1 MTKVWS
7 LKVKKPEPMDLHA
20 VTRLRTVDTSYRE
33 RRRIIRLLDFLT
45 RDQLTRDQLERIGRR
60 LQKSGRRAL
69 PPLVRR
75 LWREQDHERL
85 YRYTCMLDFFDA
97 TSWLD
102 QLVAL
107 TLKRRDLA
115 DEGRLPLLEILQ
127 DYGIDVSSPPF
138 SRDDLTGTTLNS
150 FLDTC
155 LQEGAW
161 GMVRFM
167 DRFLNA
173 DEMLRDQMI
182 RRLGNRA
189 DHGAAAAAFLR
200 MLAYFEYSEVATL
213 AVESLG
219 TLRHGCAVN
228 VLLSIKNLTVEG
240 LEEQIKRSLRRLA
253 FLGIDQP
260 EPLPA
265 SFAEPGASLMVQA
278 APLDCYGV
286 RAVWFSWEIADGTLA
301 GLVLQLGEHDGVR
314 HAVASRFQ
322 NRREHDEYLEEI
334 NAEEGLY
341 PVSFDYAV
349 NLVRDALQQSI
360 ERSFYLPP
368 DLYACRYLFAETDL
382 RPADYVPGFPVEL
395 LDGLIERMASLLA
408 GCEELLDEPFFEGW
422 LFTDPLIYELAE
434 QCGTVPLG
442 SCSEETQQ
450 LVIERF
456 CSELMEPDKPSLL
469 RRLLLTAD
477 FMVQTDCRKRSVQK
491 VLALGLSLAGSALSL
506 SRHPFIRRLGFDSIE
521 MARQALVE
529 GFDPRKNLAYDDDE
543 EWE

>member
-1 MTKVWS
+1 MK
-7 LKVKKPEPMDLHA
+7 KKPEPMDLHA
-20 VTRLRTVDTSYRE
+20 VPRLRTVDTSYRE

-127 DYGIDVSSPPF
+127 DYGVDVSSPPF

-150 FLDTC
+150 FLDLC
-155 LQEGAW
+155 LQEGSW

-182 RRLGNRA
+182 RRLGSRA

-200 MLAYFEYSEVATL
+200 MLAYFEYSEVAAL

-219 TLRHGCAVN
+219 TLRHGCAVT
-228 VLLSIKNLTVEG
+228 VLQALENLTVEG
-240 LEEQIKRSLRRLA
+240 LEEQVKRSLRRLA

-260 EPLPA
+260 EPMSA
-265 SFAEPGASLMVQA
+265 SFAEPVASLMVQA

-286 RAVWFSWEIADGTLA
+286 RAVWFSWEIGDGTLA
-301 GLVLQLGEHDGVR
+301 
-314 HAVASRFQ
+314 
-322 NRREHDEYLEEI
+322 
-334 NAEEGLY
+334 
-341 PVSFDYAV
+341 
-349 NLVRDALQQSI
+349 
-360 ERSFYLPP
+360 
-368 DLYACRYLFAETDL
+368 
-382 RPADYVPGFPVEL
+382 
-395 LDGLIERMASLLA
+395 
-408 GCEELLDEPFFEGW
+408 
-422 LFTDPLIYELAE
+422 
-434 QCGTVPLG
+434 
-442 SCSEETQQ
+442 
-450 LVIERF
+450 
-456 CSELMEPDKPSLL
+456 
-469 RRLLLTAD
+469 
-477 FMVQTDCRKRSVQK
+477 
-491 VLALGLSLAGSALSL
+491 
-506 SRHPFIRRLGFDSIE
+506 
-521 MARQALVE
+521 
-529 GFDPRKNLAYDDDE
+529 
-543 EWE
+543 

>member
-1 MTKVWS
+1 MK
-7 LKVKKPEPMDLHA
+7 KKPEPMELTA
-20 VTRLRTVDTSYRE
+20 SARLRKVDTSYRE

-138 SRDDLTGTTLNS
+138 SRDDVSSATLNS

-155 LQEGAW
+155 LQEGSW

-173 DEMLRDQMI
+173 DEMLRDQLI

-189 DHGAAAAAFLR
+189 DHGAESAALLR

-219 TLRHGCAVN
+219 TLRHGCAVT
-228 VLLSIKNLTVEG
+228 VLQSLKYLTVEG
-240 LEEQIKRSLRRLA
+240 LEEQVSRSIRRLA
-253 FLGIDQP
+253 FLGINQP
-260 EPLPA
+260 EPLGA
-265 SFAEPGASLMVQA
+265 LFAEPVALVSSQA

-286 RAVWFSWEIADGTLA
+286 RTVWFSWEIADGSLA

-322 NRREHDEYLEEI
+322 NRQEHDDYQDEV
-334 NAEEGLY
+334 NAEEGLF
-341 PVSFDYAV
+341 PVGLPYVV
-349 NLVRDALQQSI
+349 NLLRDAMLQSI

-368 DLYACRYLFAETDL
+368 DLYACRYLFGDTDL

-395 LDGLIERMASLLA
+395 LDGLIERMASLLS

-442 SCSEETQQ
+442 SCSEATQQ

-456 CSELMEPDKPSLL
+456 CAELMEPDKPALL

-477 FMVQTDCRKRSVQK
+477 FMVQTDCRKKNVQK